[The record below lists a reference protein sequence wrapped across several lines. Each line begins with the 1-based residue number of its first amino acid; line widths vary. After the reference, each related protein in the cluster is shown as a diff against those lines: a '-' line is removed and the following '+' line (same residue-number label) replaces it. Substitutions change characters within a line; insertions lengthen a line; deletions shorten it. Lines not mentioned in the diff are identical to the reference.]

1 MKSRNEDKHSTMEQP
16 QLTVGIISAGAVGTA
31 VGEAFL
37 RSGHHVH
44 GAVARSDS
52 SRTRASKR
60 MPNVPIVQVE
70 QAAHAAL
77 VVLAVPDPQLPEVI
91 AEAAQYT
98 QAGQMVM
105 HTSGA
110 LGCEVLQPVTDT
122 GALPLALHPA
132 MTFTG
137 AAEDTDRL
145 HGCGWGVTAD
155 SEQGYAVAELLVQ
168 TLGGVPVVIP
178 EHHRS
183 AYHAAMA
190 HAANHSVAL
199 ISDALRMLDYVLDS
213 GQAGAGERGAGSSL
227 PPLQNPDSALLLRKL
242 VHAAVD
248 NALDRR
254 LEGLTGPVAREDA
267 PAVLRHV
274 AALDELGVGLDPYI
288 AMSERTAQM
297 TGAVEIE
304 RVLSDYRIRRG

>member
-1 MKSRNEDKHSTMEQP
+1 MEQP

-37 RSGHHVH
+37 RAGHHVH
-44 GAVARSDS
+44 GAVARSQL
-52 SRTRASKR
+52 SRARASER
-60 MPNVPIVQVE
+60 MPNVAIVDVE

-77 VVLAVPDPQLPEVI
+77 VVLAVPDPELPAVIEEV
-91 AEAAQYT
+91 AQHT

-155 SEQGYAVAELLVQ
+155 SEQGYAVAELLVH
-168 TLGGVPVVIP
+168 TLGGVPVAIP

-199 ISDALRMLDYVLDS
+199 ISDALRMLDYVLEQGD
-213 GQAGAGERGAGSSL
+213 GDDGLGAGANL
-227 PPLQNPDSALLLRKL
+227 PPVQNPDSSLLLRKL

-248 NALDRR
+248 NALDQR

-274 AALDELGVGLDPYI
+274 AALHELGVGLEPYI

-304 RVLSDYRIRRG
+304 RVLSDYRMRRG

>member
-1 MKSRNEDKHSTMEQP
+1 
-16 QLTVGIISAGAVGTA
+16 
-31 VGEAFL
+31 
-37 RSGHHVH
+37 
-44 GAVARSDS
+44 
-52 SRTRASKR
+52 
-60 MPNVPIVQVE
+60 MPNVAIVDVE

-77 VVLAVPDPQLPEVI
+77 VVLAVPDPELPAVIEEV
-91 AEAAQYT
+91 AQHT

-155 SEQGYAVAELLVQ
+155 SEQGYAVAELLVH
-168 TLGGVPVVIP
+168 TLGGVPVAIP

-199 ISDALRMLDYVLDS
+199 ISDALRMLDYVLEQGD
-213 GQAGAGERGAGSSL
+213 GDDGLGAGANL
-227 PPLQNPDSALLLRKL
+227 PPVQNPDSSLLLRKL

-248 NALDRR
+248 NALDQR

-274 AALDELGVGLDPYI
+274 AALHELGVGLEPYI

-304 RVLSDYRIRRG
+304 RVLSDYRMRRG

>member
-1 MKSRNEDKHSTMEQP
+1 M
-16 QLTVGIISAGAVGTA
+16 GIISAGAVGTA

-37 RSGHHVH
+37 RAGHHVH
-44 GAVARSDS
+44 GAVARSQL
-52 SRTRASKR
+52 SRARASER
-60 MPNVPIVQVE
+60 MPNVAIVDVE

-77 VVLAVPDPQLPEVI
+77 VVLAVPDPQLPAVIEEV
-91 AEAAQYT
+91 AQHT

-155 SEQGYAVAELLVQ
+155 SEQGYAVAELLVH
-168 TLGGVPVVIP
+168 TLGGVPVAIP

-199 ISDALRMLDYVLDS
+199 ISDALRMLDYVLEQGD
-213 GQAGAGERGAGSSL
+213 GDDGLGAGANL
-227 PPLQNPDSALLLRKL
+227 PPVQNPDSSLLLRKL

-248 NALDRR
+248 NALDQR

-274 AALDELGVGLDPYI
+274 AALDELGVGLEPYI

-304 RVLSDYRIRRG
+304 RVLSDYRMRRG

>member
-1 MKSRNEDKHSTMEQP
+1 M
-16 QLTVGIISAGAVGTA
+16 GIISAGAVGTA

-37 RSGHHVH
+37 RAGHHVH
-44 GAVARSDS
+44 GAVARSQL
-52 SRTRASKR
+52 SRARASER
-60 MPNVPIVQVE
+60 MPNVAIVDVE

-77 VVLAVPDPQLPEVI
+77 VVLAVPDPQLPAVIEEV
-91 AEAAQYT
+91 AQHT

-155 SEQGYAVAELLVQ
+155 SEQGYAVAELLVH
-168 TLGGVPVVIP
+168 TLGGVPVAIP

-199 ISDALRMLDYVLDS
+199 ISDALRMLDYVLEQGD
-213 GQAGAGERGAGSSL
+213 GDDGLGAGANL
-227 PPLQNPDSALLLRKL
+227 PPVQNPDSSLLLRKL

-248 NALDRR
+248 NALDQR

-274 AALDELGVGLDPYI
+274 AALHELGVGLEPYI

-304 RVLSDYRIRRG
+304 RVLSDYRMRRG

>member
-1 MKSRNEDKHSTMEQP
+1 M
-16 QLTVGIISAGAVGTA
+16 GIISAGAVGTA

-37 RSGHHVH
+37 RAGHHVH
-44 GAVARSDS
+44 GAVARSQL
-52 SRTRASKR
+52 SRARASER
-60 MPNVPIVQVE
+60 MPNAAIVDVE

-77 VVLAVPDPQLPEVI
+77 VVLAVPDPELPAVIEEV
-91 AEAAQYT
+91 AQHT

-155 SEQGYAVAELLVQ
+155 SEQGYAVAELLVH
-168 TLGGVPVVIP
+168 TLGGVPVAIP

-199 ISDALRMLDYVLDS
+199 ISDALRMLDYVLEQGD
-213 GQAGAGERGAGSSL
+213 GDDGLGAGANL
-227 PPLQNPDSALLLRKL
+227 PPVQNPDSSLLLRKL

-248 NALDRR
+248 NALDQR

-274 AALDELGVGLDPYI
+274 AALHELGVGLEPYI

-304 RVLSDYRIRRG
+304 RVLSDYRMRRG

>member
-1 MKSRNEDKHSTMEQP
+1 MEQP

-31 VGEAFL
+31 LGEAFL
-37 RSGHHVH
+37 RAGHHVH
-44 GAVARSDS
+44 GAVARSER
-52 SRTRASKR
+52 SRARAAER
-60 MPNVPIVQVE
+60 MPNVPTVSLQE
-70 QAAHAAL
+70 AAHAAL
-77 VVLAVPDPQLPEVI
+77 VVLAVPDPQLPNVI
-91 AEAAQYT
+91 DQVAEHT
-98 QAGQMVM
+98 QHGQMVM

-132 MTFTG
+132 MAFKGT
-137 AAEDTDRL
+137 AEDTDRL

-155 SEQGYAVAELLVQ
+155 SEQGFAVADLLVQ
-168 TLGGVPVVIP
+168 ALGGVPVVVSE
-178 EHHRS
+178 EHRP

-199 ISDALRMLDYVLDS
+199 ISDALRILDYALEPADVD
-213 GQAGAGERGAGSSL
+213 GDEGGTRSSL
-227 PPLQNPDSALLLRKL
+227 PPAQNPDSSLLLRKL

-248 NALDRR
+248 NALDQR
-254 LEGLTGPVAREDA
+254 LMGLTGPVAREDA
-267 PAVLRHV
+267 PAVLRHLE
-274 AALDELGVGLDPYI
+274 ALDRLGVGLEPYI

-304 RVLSDYRIRRG
+304 RILSDYRMRHG

>member
-1 MKSRNEDKHSTMEQP
+1 M
-16 QLTVGIISAGAVGTA
+16 GIISAGAVGTA

-37 RSGHHVH
+37 RAGHHVH
-44 GAVARSDS
+44 GAVARSQL
-52 SRTRASKR
+52 SRARASER
-60 MPNVPIVQVE
+60 MPNVAIVDVE

-77 VVLAVPDPQLPEVI
+77 VVLAVPDPQLPAVIEEV
-91 AEAAQYT
+91 AQHT

-155 SEQGYAVAELLVQ
+155 SEQGYAVAELLVH
-168 TLGGVPVVIP
+168 TLGGVPVAIP

-199 ISDALRMLDYVLDS
+199 ISDALRMLDYVLEQGD
-213 GQAGAGERGAGSSL
+213 GDDGLGAGASL
-227 PPLQNPDSALLLRKL
+227 PPVQNPDSSLLLRKL

-248 NALDRR
+248 NALDQR

-274 AALDELGVGLDPYI
+274 AALDELGVGLEPYI

-304 RVLSDYRIRRG
+304 RVLSDYRMRRG

>member
-1 MKSRNEDKHSTMEQP
+1 MEQP

-37 RSGHHVH
+37 RAGHHVH
-44 GAVARSDS
+44 GAVARSQR
-52 SRTRASKR
+52 SRARASER
-60 MPNVPIVQVE
+60 MPNVPILETE

-77 VVLAVPDPQLPEVI
+77 VVLAVPDPQLPAVIEEV
-91 AEAAQYT
+91 AEHT

-145 HGCGWGVTAD
+145 HSCGWGVTAD
-155 SEQGYAVAELLVQ
+155 SEQGYAVAELLVH
-168 TLGGVPVVIP
+168 TLGGVPVAIP

-199 ISDALRMLDYVLDS
+199 ISDALRMLDYVLEPGDADS
-213 GQAGAGERGAGSSL
+213 ANQGLGASL
-227 PPLQNPDSALLLRKL
+227 PPAQNRDSSLLLRKL

-248 NALDRR
+248 NALDQR

-274 AALDELGVGLDPYI
+274 DALNRLGVGLEPYI

-304 RVLSDYRIRRG
+304 RVLSDYRMRRG